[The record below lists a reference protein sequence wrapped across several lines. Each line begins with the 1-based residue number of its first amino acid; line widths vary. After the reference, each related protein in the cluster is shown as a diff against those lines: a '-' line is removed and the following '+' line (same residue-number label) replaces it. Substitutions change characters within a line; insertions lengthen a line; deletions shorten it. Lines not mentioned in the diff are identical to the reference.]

1 LLQVIQKEIFM
12 KEFKLSNLAVD
23 NKTTIYIFTFILI
36 IFGIMQYQSTP
47 KEKFPDIVFPY
58 FMITTI
64 NPGTSPVDM
73 ENLIT
78 RPIEKELKGIK
89 GIKHITSQSLQDYS
103 VVVVEFEVTADETK
117 AYLDVKQAVDDSR
130 ADLPNDLYEE
140 PKITQ
145 IDVSEIPILYVNLS
159 GDLGLVKLKQY
170 AEDLQDE
177 IEGLEE
183 ITRVDLIGALD
194 REIQINVDL
203 YKMQAAGLSFNGI
216 RNAVARENM
225 TISGGQVSTGGM
237 KRNFRVVGEF
247 KNVDQI
253 GNIVLKEGVR
263 LKDIAEVKDGFHD
276 RESYARFDGQDVITL
291 AVIKRT
297 GQNLIVAV
305 DKINSIITDFQA
317 KASANLVI
325 TTTGDS
331 STQTRN
337 SVNDLFNTII
347 LGFIVVVFILMFFMG
362 ELDAFFVGVAIP
374 LSMLIAFIVLP
385 VIGFTLN
392 MVVLMAFILVLGIV
406 VDNSIVVIENIYR
419 HFTTTPDLS
428 IVAATKRAVGE
439 VAVPVLTGTLTTMA
453 PFLPLVFMPGI
464 PGKFISFLPITV
476 IITLSASMIIAYFM
490 NPVFAV
496 SFMKYEGE
504 DKHAKKANQNH
515 RKIWMISVGMG
526 LLAVLFYLTG
536 PMLIANLIVFGL
548 LIYLFLK
555 YVMVHLIHRFQTRVL
570 PAFMNGYRKTLAFV
584 LTGKRPY
591 AVVGGTIVMLFLSFI
606 LLGVARPK
614 VVFFPSGDP
623 NYIYVYI
630 TMPEGTHI
638 AVTDSVTRVVENRVR
653 GVLGKNNP
661 DVESIVANVATNAGS
676 SLFERSTQDKLAK
689 VTVSFVEYKYR
700 RAGKT
705 TLQYL
710 DEIRNRLKG
719 IAGADIKVDRERM
732 GPPTGKAINIEISGD
747 DIEQLMN
754 ISERLKAFIETLD
767 IPGIED
773 LQSDMEVHKPEL
785 TLNIDRD
792 KASQLGISTAAV
804 GSMLR
809 TAIYG
814 NEVSKFRDGEDEYP
828 IQLRL
833 DEKYR
838 YDLGVLLSQQMTVPV
853 NEGPAK
859 KIPLSAVAS
868 VDYTSTYGGI
878 NRLDNE
884 RVVTLSSN
892 VLTGYN
898 ANEIIMRIKK
908 QLPKFDLP
916 QGYEVQFTGEQE
928 GQSEIANF
936 MVKALFIAIALILII
951 LVAQFNS
958 LMKPMII
965 ASQIIFSFIGVLL
978 GFIIFHIDISVMMTG
993 MGIIAVAGVVVKN
1006 AIILIDYIDVR
1017 IVDAEDKMQAIVT
1030 AGATR
1035 LTPVMLTALSTIL
1048 GLLPL
1053 GLGININF
1061 VTLFTRLNPNIFF
1074 GGDSVAFW
1082 NPLAWTII
1090 FGLAFATFL
1099 TLVVVPAMYRIV
1111 YLRKR

>member
-1 LLQVIQKEIFM
+1 M
-12 KEFKLSNLAVD
+12 KDFKLSNLAVD
-23 NKTTIYIFTFILI
+23 NKTTIYIFTFILV

-58 FMITTI
+58 FMITTV
-64 NPGTSPVDM
+64 NPGTSPVDV

-78 RPIEKELKGIK
+78 RPIEKELKGID

-103 VVVVEFEVTADETK
+103 VVVVEFEVTADETQ

-130 ADLPNDLYEE
+130 SDLPNDLYEE

-203 YKMQAAGLSFNGI
+203 YKMQAAGLSFNSI
-216 RNAVARENM
+216 RNAVAMENM
-225 TISGGQVSTGGM
+225 TISGGEVSTGGM

-276 RESYARFDGQDVITL
+276 RESYARFNGKDVITL

-305 DKINSIITDFQA
+305 DKINSIINNFQE
-317 KASANLVI
+317 KASSNLVI

-362 ELDAFFVGVAIP
+362 ELDAFFVGIAIP

-385 VIGFTLN
+385 VIGFTMN

-419 HFTTTPDLS
+419 HFTTTPNLS

-439 VAVPVLTGTLTTMA
+439 VAIPVLTGTLTTIA

-464 PGKFISFLPITV
+464 PGKFISFLPITI
-476 IITLSASMIIAYFM
+476 IITLSASMIVAYFM

-504 DKHAKKANQNH
+504 EPHGKKANQNH
-515 RKIWMISVGMG
+515 RRIWMISAGMG
-526 LLAVLFYLTG
+526 VLAVIFYITG
-536 PMLIANLIVFGL
+536 PMLLANLIVFGL
-548 LIYLFLK
+548 LTYLFLK

-591 AVVGGTIVMLFLSFI
+591 AVVGATVVMLFMSFI
-606 LLGVARPK
+606 LFGIATPK

-623 NYIYVYI
+623 NYIYVYV

-638 AVTDSVTRVVENRVR
+638 AVTDSVTREVESRVR
-653 GVLGKNNP
+653 EVLGNHNP
-661 DVESIVANVATNAGS
+661 DVESIVANVATNAGNG
-676 SLFERSTQDKLAK
+676 LFERSTQDKLAK

-700 RAGKT
+700 HSGKS

-710 DEIRNRLKG
+710 DEIRDRLKG
-719 IAGADIKVDRERM
+719 IAGAEIEVDRERM

-747 DIEQLMN
+747 DIDQLMN
-754 ISERLKAFIETLD
+754 ISERLKTFIETLD

-773 LQSDMEVHKPEL
+773 LQSNMEVHKPEL
-785 TLNIDRD
+785 ILNIDRD

-814 NEVSKFRDGEDEYP
+814 TEVSKFRDGEDEYP

-838 YDLGVLLSQQMTVPV
+838 YDLGVLLSQQITVPA
-853 NEGPAK
+853 NGGSAK
-859 KIPLSAVAS
+859 KIPLSAIAH

-908 QLPKFDLP
+908 QLPKFGLP
-916 QGYEVQFTGEQE
+916 QGYQVQFTGEQE

-958 LMKPMII
+958 LMKPLII

-978 GFIIFHIDISVMMTG
+978 GFLIFHIDISVMMTG

-1006 AIILIDYIDVR
+1006 AIILIDYIDAR
-1017 IVDAEDKMQAIVT
+1017 IADADDKIQAIVT

-1111 YLRKR
+1111 YVRKR

>member
-1 LLQVIQKEIFM
+1 
-12 KEFKLSNLAVD
+12 
-23 NKTTIYIFTFILI
+23 
-36 IFGIMQYQSTP
+36 
-47 KEKFPDIVFPY
+47 
-58 FMITTI
+58 
-64 NPGTSPVDM
+64 
-73 ENLIT
+73 
-78 RPIEKELKGIK
+78 
-89 GIKHITSQSLQDYS
+89 
-103 VVVVEFEVTADETK
+103 
-117 AYLDVKQAVDDSR
+117 
-130 ADLPNDLYEE
+130 
-140 PKITQ
+140 
-145 IDVSEIPILYVNLS
+145 S

-194 REIQINVDL
+194 REIQINADL
-203 YKMQAAGLSFNGI
+203 YKMQAAGLSFNSI
-216 RNAVARENM
+216 RNAVAMENM
-225 TISGGQVSTGGM
+225 TISGGEVSTAGM

-247 KNVDQI
+247 KDVDQI

-263 LKDIAEVKDGFHD
+263 LKDIAEVRDDFHE
-276 RESYARFDGQDVITL
+276 RESYARFNGQDVITL

-305 DKINSIITDFQA
+305 DKINAIISDFQE
-317 KASANLVI
+317 KASSNLDI

-374 LSMLIAFIVLP
+374 FSMLIAFIVLP
-385 VIGFTLN
+385 VIGFTMN

-419 HFTTTPDLS
+419 HFTTTPGLS

-439 VAVPVLTGTLTTMA
+439 VAIPVLTGTLTTMA

-464 PGKFISFLPITV
+464 PGKFISFLPITI
-476 IITLSASMIIAYFM
+476 IITLSASMIVAYFM

-496 SFMKYEGE
+496 SFMKFEGNE
-504 DKHAKKANQNH
+504 DDAHTTGRDH
-515 RKIWMISVGMG
+515 RKIWMISAGLG
-526 LLAVLFYLTG
+526 LLAAIFYITG

-548 LIYLFLK
+548 LTYLFLK
-555 YVMVHLIHRFQTRVL
+555 YVLVHLIHRFQKRVL

-591 AVVGGTIVMLFLSFI
+591 VVVGGTFVMLFLSFI
-606 LLGVARPK
+606 LMGVFTPK

-653 GVLGKNNP
+653 EVLGKNNP

-676 SLFERSTQDKLAK
+676 GLFERSTQDKLAK
-689 VTVSFVEYKYR
+689 VTVSFVEYKFR
-700 RAGKT
+700 RSDKT
-705 TLQYL
+705 TVEYL
-710 DEIRNRLKG
+710 DEIRDRLKG
-719 IAGADIKVDRERM
+719 IAGAEIEVDRERM

-747 DIEQLMN
+747 DIGQLMN

-773 LQSDMEVHKPEL
+773 LQSNMEVHKPEL

-838 YDLGVLLSQQMTVPV
+838 YDLGVLLSQQITVPK
-853 NEGPAK
+853 NGGPAK
-859 KIPLSAVAS
+859 KIPISAIAN
-868 VDYTSTYGGI
+868 VDYTSSYGGI

-898 ANEIIMRIKK
+898 ANEIIMRIKN

-916 QGYEVQFTGEQE
+916 QGYQVQFTGEQE
-928 GQSEIANF
+928 DQAEIASF
-936 MVKALFIAIALILII
+936 MVKALFIAISLILII
-951 LVAQFNS
+951 LVGQFNS
-958 LMKPMII
+958 LVKPLII

-1006 AIILIDYIDVR
+1006 AIILIDYIDARFVEA
-1017 IVDAEDKMQAIVT
+1017 DDKIEAIVT

-1111 YLRKR
+1111 YVRKK